1 MFITEY
7 GHNQLQNAHTTLDK
21 KMPQTIQGNAYKT
34 TPPQTGN
41 AKKDIALFIVGL
53 PF

>member
-21 KMPQTIQGNAYKT
+21 KNAQNTSGKCVQDNA
-34 TPPQTGN
+34 PQTGN
-41 AKKDIALFIVGL
+41 A
-53 PF
+53 

>member
-7 GHNQLQNAHTTLDK
+7 GHNQSQNAHTTSDK
-21 KMPQTIQGNAYKT
+21 KNAPNNAGKCVQDNAL
-34 TPPQTGN
+34 QTGN